1 MLNSIFKILF
11 KIQNTKFRI
20 LAKMEQYPIP
30 QFIEAEGKIAF
41 FISFRQFFYLV
52 GAGVVCFILY
62 YVLPF
67 FLFILASIAIGGV
80 AAVLA
85 FVQVNGVPIINMIL
99 ASIGFMTGGK
109 DYTWKKKE
117 SLYPFKPIKR
127 AQIKKIEQGP
137 VLKIQQSQL
146 KKTKTEVELRTK

>member
-1 MLNSIFKILF
+1 
-11 KIQNTKFRI
+11 
-20 LAKMEQYPIP
+20 MEQYPIP

-67 FLFILASIAIGGV
+67 YFFIIASFIIGS
-80 AAVLA
+80 ATAVLA
-85 FVQVNGVPIINMIL
+85 FVQINGVPIINMIL
-99 ASIGFMTGGK
+99 ASIGFMAGGK
-109 DYTWKKKE
+109 NYTWKKKE

-137 VLKIQQSQL
+137 VLKVQQSQL

>member
-1 MLNSIFKILF
+1 V
-11 KIQNTKFRI
+11 
-20 LAKMEQYPIP
+20 EQYPIP

-52 GAGVVCFILY
+52 GAGVICFILY
-62 YVLPF
+62 YALPF
-67 FLFILASIAIGGV
+67 FLFIIASFLIGAV
-80 AAVLA
+80 SVVLA

-99 ASIGFMTGGK
+99 ASIGFMAGGK
-109 DYTWKKKE
+109 NYTWKKKE

-127 AQIKKIEQGP
+127 AQIKKIEEGP
-137 VLKIQQSQL
+137 VLKVQQSQL